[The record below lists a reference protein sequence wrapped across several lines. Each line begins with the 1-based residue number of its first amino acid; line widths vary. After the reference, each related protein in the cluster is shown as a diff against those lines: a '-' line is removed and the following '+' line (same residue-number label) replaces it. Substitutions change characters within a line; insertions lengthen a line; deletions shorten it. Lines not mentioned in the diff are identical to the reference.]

1 MIKNFLEYI
10 EVEKRYSQNTIKS
23 YRKDL
28 MDFANFVLESEGIE
42 DLRKVDKKIV
52 RNFIVRQSESGLIKR
67 SINRKISSLKSFYN
81 FLLKISEVKKTP
93 LESISML
100 KFYPEKQV
108 PFSKEEMLRL
118 SEILEEEGIDLLEK
132 LIIEVL
138 YQTGM
143 RRAEICSLPLE
154 NVYFY
159 KNEILVVGKGNKER
173 IVPISPKLSQ
183 ELKFYQQ
190 KHRKVNDDT
199 GSYFFITHKGRKMT
213 EKWVYAVVTR
223 HLGKVTLKKKKSPH
237 ILRHSFATHVLN
249 EGAEISKVKKIMGHC
264 SLASTQVYTNAN
276 IEQLKKVFKTAH
288 PRSKEINSK

>member
-100 KFYPEKQV
+100 KFYPEKQA
-108 PFSKEEMLRL
+108 PFSKEEMLKL
-118 SEILEEEGIDLLEK
+118 SDILEEEKVDLLEK
-132 LIIEVL
+132 LVIEVL
-138 YQTGM
+138 
-143 RRAEICSLPLE
+143 
-154 NVYFY
+154 F
-159 KNEILVVGKGNKER
+159 
-173 IVPISPKLSQ
+173 
-183 ELKFYQQ
+183 
-190 KHRKVNDDT
+190 
-199 GSYFFITHKGRKMT
+199 
-213 EKWVYAVVTR
+213 
-223 HLGKVTLKKKKSPH
+223 
-237 ILRHSFATHVLN
+237 
-249 EGAEISKVKKIMGHC
+249 
-264 SLASTQVYTNAN
+264 
-276 IEQLKKVFKTAH
+276 
-288 PRSKEINSK
+288 

>member
-93 LESISML
+93 LESISIL

-143 RRAEICSLPLE
+143 RRAELIELKISDIDFSQKIVKVL
-154 NVYFY
+154 
-159 KNEILVVGKGNKER
+159 GKRNKER
-173 IVPISPKLSQ
+173 IIPLIHTVVETLEKYLTLRKEVETNEVFLFLTDKGKKMYPKLV
-183 ELKFYQQ
+183 Y
-190 KHRKVNDDT
+190 NIIN
-199 GSYFFITHKGRKMT
+199 SYF
-213 EKWVYAVVTR
+213 
-223 HLGKVTLKKKKSPH
+223 KS
-237 ILRHSFATHVLN
+237 F
-249 EGAEISKVKKIMGHC
+249 
-264 SLASTQVYTNAN
+264 
-276 IEQLKKVFKTAH
+276 
-288 PRSKEINSK
+288 